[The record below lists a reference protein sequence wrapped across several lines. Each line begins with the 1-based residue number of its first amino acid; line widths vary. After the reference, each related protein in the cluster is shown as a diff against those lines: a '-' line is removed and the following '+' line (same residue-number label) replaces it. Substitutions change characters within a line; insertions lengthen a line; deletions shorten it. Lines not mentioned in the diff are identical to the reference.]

1 MKKRMRKKEMP
12 LIVVWAISEFTKAQV
27 LSNVGRYVEMGV
39 VFLELGLNQSST
51 NASNGEKES
60 IEVVVH
66 LLRDTHK
73 ETIEQGRT

>member
-39 VFLELGLNQSST
+39 AFLELGLNQSST